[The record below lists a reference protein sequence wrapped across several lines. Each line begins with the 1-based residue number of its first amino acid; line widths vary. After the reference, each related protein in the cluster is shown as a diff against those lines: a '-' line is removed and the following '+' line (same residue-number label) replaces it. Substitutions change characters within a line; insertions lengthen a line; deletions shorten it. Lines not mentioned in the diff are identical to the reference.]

1 MNPNQLTP
9 QETAQYRDVAS
20 ELRCLVCQNQSIADS
35 HASLAI
41 DLKEQIADQVHA
53 GKTKAEIKAYMVDRY
68 GEFVL
73 YKPAYS
79 VNNAVLWGGPFIVL
93 ILAALLVRQTIRKSR
108 RSKATSTK
116 ISEGADAKWADE
128 LYERDKREQD

>member
-41 DLKEQIADQVHA
+41 DLKEEIADQVHA
-53 GKTKAEIKAYMVDRY
+53 GKTKAEIKSYTVDRY

-73 YKPAYS
+73 YKPAYT

-93 ILAALLVRQTIRKSR
+93 ILAVLLVRQTIRKSKR
-108 RSKATSTK
+108 GRAASALSG
-116 ISEGADAKWADE
+116 EGTDAKWADE
-128 LYERDKREQD
+128 LYERDKQAQD